1 MREVTKVKKIGKGNM
16 SREYI
21 FSFRV
26 LVLLKHP
33 NVGYITHYFVIL
45 VKVKIF
51 TGLPVK
57 LI

>member
-1 MREVTKVKKIGKGNM
+1 MEVMEAWWSVMREVTKVKKIGKGNM

-33 NVGYITHYFVIL
+33 NVG
-45 VKVKIF
+45 
-51 TGLPVK
+51 
-57 LI
+57 